1 MSMSTEVRGETKGS
15 VRSPQRGVVGSFV
28 DQRVSSLQERIRA
41 GDSSAVAM
49 MARLRHAAGK
59 PVGSVPD
66 VWPITLAAELVRPGD
81 GDEPTHAEVA
91 VHIALTL
98 YAVHQQSRS
107 DRMHRRGVGF
117 GRALRALRPVDAET
131 DPIRRRFQAVG
142 TADSL
147 DELVHHARG
156 LVQLLRVAGQP
167 LDYGLLADQ
176 LHAWQRGDE
185 VRVRLVWARDFYRT
199 EPSTPKTAAAA
210 EQATAATPNTTTT
223 S

>member
-1 MSMSTEVRGETKGS
+1 MSTAVRGETKGS
-15 VRSPQRGVVGSFV
+15 VTWPQRGVVGSLV
-28 DQRVSSLQERIRA
+28 DQRVSSLQERVRA

-49 MARLRHAAGK
+49 MAHLRHAAGK
-59 PVGSVPD
+59 PAGSVPD

-81 GDEPTHAEVA
+81 GDEPSHPEIA

-98 YAVHQQSRS
+98 YAVHQQSRP

-117 GRALRALRPVDAET
+117 GRALRALHPADAET

-156 LVQLLRVAGQP
+156 LVQLLRAAGQP